1 MAAVVAPLDHTLPI
15 GVDEVKTTFPPV
27 QKEVDPLAVIT
38 GVLGVAFTVTVT
50 IVLGPSYPFAS
61 CCAT

>member
-1 MAAVVAPLDHTLPI
+1 MAAVFAPLDHTLPI

-50 IVLGPSYPFAS
+50 IVLGPS
-61 CCAT
+61 